1 MPENKHARF
10 FITILYIVLIL
21 FALWFVFKHLFSL
34 VAPFIIAF
42 IASRIIDIPVNFT
55 QKKLKFPRPLSSFL
69 FTVIFYLV
77 IGSALYFSG
86 SAIIS
91 ALTDLVRRFDSF
103 DMNSLMTNTSEVFD
117 KFLSAFP
124 PSVQSFVNQNIGGW
138 INSFLSAL
146 KDLIGPILIGATNL
160 ATSVPSVLIFFIATI
175 ASTYFFSSDYATL
188 KSATAK
194 HIPLKWRLR
203 FNQTKDHISKT
214 LLRYFRALLLL
225 ICITFV
231 ELAIGLAVLG
241 VKNPL
246 LVAAIIA
253 LIDALPILGTG
264 WILFPWAVFSLFSQ
278 NYFLAIG
285 LAVLY
290 SVITVV
296 RNFIEPKIVG
306 EQIGLHPLITLLSM
320 YIGLKLFG
328 IIGMLMPILVALLKK
343 FYEWGYFDSI
353 LFRYKTDNK
362 Q

>member
-10 FITILYIVLIL
+10 FITILYIALIL
-21 FALWFVFKHLFSL
+21 FALWFIFTHLLTL

-42 IASRIIDIPVNFT
+42 IVSRIIDYPVNFT
-55 QKKLKFPRPLSSFL
+55 QNKLKLPRPIVSFL

-77 IGSALYFSG
+77 IGTALYFSG
-86 SAIIS
+86 SAIVN
-91 ALTDLVRRFDSF
+91 ALSDLVKRFDSF
-103 DMNSLMTNTSEVFD
+103 NINSLMAETNEVFD
-117 KFLSAFP
+117 KFLSNLPA
-124 PSVQSFVNQNIGGW
+124 SVQTFVNQNIGSW
-138 INSFLSAL
+138 IDSLLSAL
-146 KDLIGPILIGATNL
+146 KDLIGPILIAATNL
-160 ATSVPSVLIFFIATI
+160 ATSVPSILIFVIATI
-175 ASTYFFSSDYATL
+175 ASTYFFSSDYTAL

-194 HIPLKWRLR
+194 HIPLKWRVR
-203 FNQTKDHISKT
+203 FNQTKEHISKT

-231 ELAIGLAVLG
+231 ELSIGLAILG

-246 LVAAIIA
+246 LVATVIA

-264 WILFPWAVFSLFSQ
+264 WVLFPWAIFALFSQ

-290 SVITVV
+290 AVITVV

-306 EQIGLHPLITLLSM
+306 EQIGLHPLITLLSI
-320 YIGLKLFG
+320 YVGLKLFG
-328 IIGMLMPILVALLKK
+328 IIGMFLPILVALLKK

-353 LFRYKTDNK
+353 LFRYKTQNK
-362 Q
+362 K